1 MSRRLISTLLL
12 LFVSLSVHSATNWK
26 EGKHYFAITPP
37 KPNMLDNGIVEVT
50 EIFSYGCPACN
61 SFYPIAEKLR
71 ISLPNNVQFNYLPA
85 SFLPAEDWPM
95 FQRAYCTAQ
104 VLGLVDSTHKEMF
117 DAIWKTGEL
126 GIVDPKTQRMKKVLP
141 TIEDA
146 AKFYNRVTGVPV
158 EKFLATAKSFGINT
172 ATKRADQLIKAY
184 HVNSTPTIVINGKYR
199 LTAQSAGGYDQL
211 IELTNWLVAKESLEK

>member
-1 MSRRLISTLLL
+1 MSRRSIPILLL
-12 LFVSLSVHSATNWK
+12 LFLSLSVNSATNWK
-26 EGKHYFAITPP
+26 EGKHYFAIRPP
-37 KPNMLDNGIVEVT
+37 KPSVLDNGTVKVT
-50 EIFSYGCPACN
+50 EVFSYGCPACN
-61 SFYPIAEKLR
+61 SFYPIAEKLQA
-71 ISLPNNVQFNYLPA
+71 SLPDNVQFDFLPA

-104 VLGLVDSTHKEMF
+104 VLGLVDATHTIMF

-126 GIVDPKTQRMKKVLP
+126 AIVDPKTQRIKKTLP

-146 AKFYNRVTGVPV
+146 AKFYNKVTGVPV

-184 HVNSTPTIVINGKYR
+184 QVDSTPTIVINGKYR
-199 LTAQSAGGYDQL
+199 LTASSAGGYDQL
-211 IELTNWLVAKESLEK
+211 IELTNWLVANESSSH